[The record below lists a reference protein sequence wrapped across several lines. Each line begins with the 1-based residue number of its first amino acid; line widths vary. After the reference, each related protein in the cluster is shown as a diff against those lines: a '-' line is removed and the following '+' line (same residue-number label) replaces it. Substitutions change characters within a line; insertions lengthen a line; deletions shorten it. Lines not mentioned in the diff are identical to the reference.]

1 MKIEVLRA
9 YQIAPLYLRGLITFQ
24 IHKKITH
31 TFRLYALLKPEA
43 KKPPNGPRVAA
54 NMDMNNP

>member
-1 MKIEVLRA
+1 M
-9 YQIAPLYLRGLITFQ
+9 TFQ

-43 KKPPNGPRVAA
+43 KNPPNGPKVAA